1 MATQTVPFPAWRRPG
16 RIPARL
22 GLRLASV
29 LIGAVFAAP
38 TVVVIARAASQS
50 SDAGALAGQL
60 AGPLWRSFQLA
71 VLVSATAAVL
81 GTGLAWLVSR
91 TDLPGRRLWRVVLV
105 LPLVLPSFV
114 GAAAFIAGLAPDGL
128 LHLALDGAGITPPR
142 RFRGLGAAWLVLSA
156 FTYPYVL
163 LPVSA
168 RLATMPQSLDDSARM
183 LGHSAWSCFVRV
195 TLPHIRSSVASGSLL
210 VFLYSLSEFGAVQL
224 LGFDT
229 LTRVVYAA
237 RLVDRPT
244 SFGAAALLA
253 VSAALVVT
261 AERRLRGLPAADDR
275 ASALNPGRPV
285 RLGWGALPATALCAL
300 MAAAGLLVPLASLG
314 LWAQRGL
321 ASGRVDLG
329 QLAGP
334 ARTTAWVGVV
344 AAVLAVVVVFP
355 LAVASVRHPHPSSG
369 LAAIGVAGGFAVPGL
384 VIALSLAYLTLNT
397 PLLDRFYQSTA
408 LLVVAYV
415 LHFGLQALGSD
426 EQGVRSVPGSVRE
439 SAALLERSWWRR
451 SVRVDLPL
459 MTPNLVAGGGL
470 VLLST
475 VKELPATLLLS
486 PIGFSTL
493 ATTIFNAYEDGFYA
507 EVGAASLL
515 LVGVSAALTWLLVLR
530 RGLAG

>member
-1 MATQTVPFPAWRRPG
+1 VVAPSAPF
-16 RIPARL
+16 PARL
-22 GLRLASV
+22 GLRVTSL

-38 TVVVIARAASQS
+38 TAVILGRAVSQS
-50 SDAGALAGQL
+50 TDVGALARQL

-71 VLVSATAAVL
+71 ALVSATAAVV
-81 GTGLAWLVSR
+81 GTALAWLVTR

-128 LHLALDGAGITPPR
+128 LHLALDSVGVTPPR

-168 RLATMPQSLDDSARM
+168 RMTTMPQSLDDSARL
-183 LGHSAWSCFVRV
+183 LGHSAWSAFARV
-195 TLPHIRSSVASGSLL
+195 TLPHIRGSVAAGTLL

-253 VSAALVVT
+253 VAAALVV
-261 AERRLRGLPAADDR
+261 AGERRLRGRAGTDDR
-275 ASALNPGRPV
+275 ASSVGSVRPV
-285 RLGWGALPATALCAL
+285 RLGWGAVPATAACAL
-300 MAAAGLLVPLASLG
+300 VATTGLAVPLASLG

-329 QLAGP
+329 ELVGP

-344 AAVLAVVVVFP
+344 AAVLAVIVVFP
-355 LAVASVRHPHPSSG
+355 LAVASVRHPHPSAG
-369 LAAIGVAGGFAVPGL
+369 LAAVGVAGGFAVPGL
-384 VIALSLAYLTLNT
+384 VIALSLAYLTLNI
-397 PLLDRFYQSTA
+397 PVLDRFYQSTA

-415 LHFGLQALGSD
+415 IHFGLQALGSD
-426 EQGVRSVPGSVRE
+426 EQGVRSVPRPVRE

-451 SVRVDLPL
+451 FSRVDLPL
-459 MTPNLVAGGGL
+459 MVPNLVAGGGL

-493 ATTIFNAYEDGFYA
+493 ATAIFNAYEDGFYA
-507 EVGAASLL
+507 EVGVASLL

-530 RGLAG
+530 RSLAG